1 MGAGDTFHMRV
12 QSSAASSFVPGQY
25 AEPLPGEELRIGHSG
40 PQVVALQQKL
50 NAMGAKPP
58 LVVDGKLGPKTN
70 AAMQLLLNAKP
81 AANTP
86 ADQFSTPPAT
96 PPGPAL
102 QTPATDA
109 VIPASQNS
117 DLSNRVVEN
126 AFAEND
132 SINPMKRGEDGK
144 VKGWKELQTIF
155 QETTGWKPTDAQC
168 QDVQAGKG
176 LQPGGKSW
184 CGIWACHIFQKSGA
198 NVKWDGVKGGMV
210 GDVTHTLAP
219 RFTSPAS
226 YKAERQA
233 FEQSIR
239 PGDCITLNGANNH
252 HAIVTKVNPD
262 GTVETMDGNK
272 PHVGP
277 GHQKL
282 SDVTSFYRPIG

>member
-1 MGAGDTFHMRV
+1 MRV
-12 QSSAASSFVPGQY
+12 ENSSPSTSFRPGQY
-25 AEPLPGEELRIGHSG
+25 AEPLPGEALRIGHSG
-40 PQVVALQQKL
+40 PQVIELQKKL
-50 NAMGAKPP
+50 NALGAKPP
-58 LVVDGKLGPKTN
+58 LVVDGKLGPKTS
-70 AAMQLLLNAKP
+70 AAMQAVQP
-81 AANTP
+81 GPVEGRPT
-86 ADQFSTPPAT
+86 DQFQRPTPPSG
-96 PPGPAL
+96 GPAL
-102 QTPATDA
+102 QTPAPVDA
-109 VIPASQNS
+109 ATPAPSSNS
-117 DLSNRVVEN
+117 ELTGRVLEN

-144 VKGWKELQTIF
+144 PKGWKELQTIF
-155 QETTGWKPTDAQC
+155 AETTGWKPTDAQS
-168 QDVQAGKG
+168 QEITPGG
-176 LQPGGKSW
+176 GMQPGGKSW
-184 CGIWACHIFQKSGA
+184 CGIWACHIFQKSGV

-282 SDVTSFYRPIG
+282 SNVTSFYRPN